1 VIVSATRDGGLSR
14 HRLNIVTSMWGPAA
28 DLGP

>member
-1 VIVSATRDGGLSR
+1 MTQSAR